1 MTRLDQLVVDL
12 APGDAITDLA
22 RLYQGALRSWGYASD
37 IYYSAHADPSLSA
50 VGRPLSTFPDT
61 GSPADGILLHYSIH
75 SAAAEFVLR
84 RPQRLIILYHN
95 VTPARYF
102 LGLNSLNLYL
112 AFLTW
117 QARRRLPDLASR
129 TELALG
135 VSEYNRRELERMGF
149 GSTAVLPLA
158 VDWSRYE
165 TPPDQAVL
173 DRYGGSSGPSF
184 LFVGRIAP
192 NKHQEDVIRAFQLYK
207 ERVDAQARLFLVGS
221 HQGNR
226 RYYGWL
232 RRRVQRAGLSDVVF
246 TGRVSQAELI
256 AYYRLADLFVCMSEH
271 EGFGVPLLE
280 SMHFDLPVLAY
291 AAGAVPETLGGSGVL
306 ITEGSFE
313 QAVEWMARLVN
324 DEDLRRRVVAGQRRR
339 LADFTTEQLLAR
351 FRSCIEPVMA

>member
-37 IYYSAHADPSLSA
+37 IYYSAHAALSVAA
-50 VGRPLSTFPDT
+50 VGRPLAAFPETDNP
-61 GSPADGILLHYSIH
+61 GDGILLHYSIH

-84 RPQRLIILYHN
+84 QPQRLIMLYHN

-117 QARRRLPDLASR
+117 QARRKLPGLAPR
-129 TELALG
+129 TELALA
-135 VSEYNRRELERMGF
+135 VSEYNRSELERMGF

-165 TPPDQAVL
+165 TPPDQAIL
-173 DRYGGSSGPSF
+173 DRYGGSPGPTF

-192 NKHQEDVIRAFQLYK
+192 NKHQEDVIRAFQLFK
-207 ERVDAQARLFLVGS
+207 ERVDARARLFLVGS
-221 HQGNR
+221 HQGNG

-232 RRRVQRAGLSDVVF
+232 RRRVGKAGLSDVVF
-246 TGRVSQAELI
+246 TGRVSHAELV

-280 SMHFDLPVLAY
+280 SMYFDVPVLAY
-291 AAGAVPETLGGSGVL
+291 AAGAIPETLGGSGAL
-306 ITEGSFE
+306 IAEKSFD
-313 QAVEWMARLVN
+313 QIVDRMAQLVR
-324 DEDLRRRVVAGQRRR
+324 DEELRRGVIARQRER
-339 LADFTTEQLLAR
+339 LADFTTERLLAR
-351 FRSCIEPVMA
+351 FRSFVEAVMG